1 MSNFKLVNINEN
13 GLGTD
18 AWGRNKFIADRSL
31 FNGINSLGIVKEK
44 WKKLVNGVEKLDGSA
59 DANIKDINGATCIIS
74 DSLGVR
80 YTLRSLQH
88 PGYQPNR
95 GHLFSD
101 SSWIPNANNGKFGMT
116 VRTTVNGVTTD
127 VFTEIGTVSG
137 ATLTVGSIEVDLTKG
152 NVRDIQMQWRGV
164 GNFEAFLNLEDVYN
178 NEVLGTLNNLSISN
192 PSMSVMYEA
201 IKGGHTLG
209 SLARTGSA
217 VRVGLGTEENG
228 VFLEYQYPDD
238 SDAIVYMGCCDV
250 SSEGGSS
257 EIQTPGSVVTERH
270 LTDDANDS
278 SQDENLHAV
287 LAFRVPTKRTINGT
301 ATTHDVYNTRDI
313 QIKGLDI
320 KANDEGTFQL
330 FKTREPSNI
339 SAGQWDINWSN
350 DVEFAEGNTVS
361 LNTVTEFLP
370 NNMDRIYVW
379 GVEQDQ
385 GREINLEGDN
395 LWATNGDHY
404 LLAYKASNNGVGD
417 FVEASIKL
425 GVEK

>member
-31 FNGINSLGIVKEK
+31 FNGINSLGIVREK
-44 WKKLVNGVEKLDGSA
+44 WKKLKDGVEILDGSA
-59 DANIKDINGATCIIS
+59 DANIKDINGATCVKS
-74 DSLGVR
+74 DLLGDR

-101 SSWIPNANNGKFGMT
+101 SSWIPNANNGKFGIA
-116 VRTTVNGVTTD
+116 VRTTVDGTTTD
-127 VFTEIGTVSG
+127 TFTEIGSVSG
-137 ATLTVGSIEVDLTKG
+137 AILAIGSTQVDLTKG

-164 GNFEAFLNLEDVYN
+164 GNFNAFLNLEDVYN

-192 PSMSVMYEA
+192 PSMSAMYEA
-201 IKGGHTLG
+201 VKGGHTLG
-209 SLARTGSA
+209 GLERTGSA

-228 VFLEYQYPDD
+228 VFLEYQYPDN

-250 SSEGGSS
+250 SSEGGSN

-270 LTDDANDS
+270 LTSDANDS
-278 SQDENLHAV
+278 QQDGDLHAV
-287 LAFRVPTKRTINGT
+287 LAFRVPTKKTINGT
-301 ATTHDVYNTRDI
+301 VTTHDVYNTRDM
-313 QIKGLDI
+313 QIKGVDI

-330 FKTREPSNI
+330 FRTRNKDNI
-339 SAGQWDINWSN
+339 TTGQWDDNWSN
-350 DVEFAEGNTVS
+350 DVEFAEGNTAS
-361 LNTVTEFLP
+361 LNTITDFLP

-385 GREINLEGDN
+385 GREINLEDDN
-395 LWATNGDHY
+395 LWATNGDYY